1 MKVFSKERLFKALRV
16 GEIIRGIHVG
26 EDKKSVGIL
35 SFGECQHL
43 QKKKEP
49 RRF

>member
-26 EDKKSVGIL
+26 EIRRGGNTKLWGMPA
-35 SFGECQHL
+35 FT
-43 QKKKEP
+43 KKKEA